1 MPNWI
6 EGTMKLR
13 GKQKNIKR
21 FFDEGIEASPY
32 FGEKENLEEQVID
45 ESGEDFWEYT
55 FKNEPHVKNTRR
67 MFIKNSFVEMYEED
81 GICTVP
87 IKQAWSFS
95 ARASDE
101 DILIEIADKFQIDIK
116 LYGIE
121 CGIQFCQEVL
131 VLHGNEEKQ
140 GVIKYN
146 NVIQYE
152 DWEWECPFPNMG
164 G

>member
-1 MPNWI
+1 
-6 EGTMKLR
+6 
-13 GKQKNIKR
+13 
-21 FFDEGIEASPY
+21 
-32 FGEKENLEEQVID
+32 
-45 ESGEDFWEYT
+45 
-55 FKNEPHVKNTRR
+55 
-67 MFIKNSFVEMYEED
+67 MYEEY

-95 ARASDE
+95 AQDSDE
-101 DILIEIADKFQIDIK
+101 EKLIEIADKFHIDIK